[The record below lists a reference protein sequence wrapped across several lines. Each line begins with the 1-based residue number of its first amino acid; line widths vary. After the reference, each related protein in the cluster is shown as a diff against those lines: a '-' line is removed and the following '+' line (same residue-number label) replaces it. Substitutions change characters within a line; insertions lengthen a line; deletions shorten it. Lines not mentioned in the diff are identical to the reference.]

1 MKVTQKEVTG
11 SDNAVNAVI
20 SEPLGVVTYGAV
32 KIHRM
37 KRRNLHRASL
47 VAGLAGMMMA
57 PSLFAYIGLDGTLNF
72 SAPTYQNGGGGEFNA
87 VTTGLGGFATFCIE
101 AHEYIGQPPSG
112 PYTYTINTG
121 AVSGDLGTDAID
133 PHTGL
138 PMDNISLGTAWLY
151 SQFRAGT
158 LALDTGTGSY
168 FDANRLAN
176 AGEFQ
181 NAIWYLEDEGGQN
194 NGYVA
199 LAETVLGKT
208 EAQVKA
214 DSNGAYGVVA
224 LNLFDANGNLAQDQL
239 AVALEPGT
247 VVPEPSTV
255 ALIALGVG
263 GLGLALRRKLF

>member
-1 MKVTQKEVTG
+1 VKVTSKEVTG
-11 SDNAVNAVI
+11 KDSAVNAVI
-20 SEPLGVVTYGAV
+20 SEPLGVVTYGAG

-37 KRRNLHRASL
+37 KRQNLHLASL
-47 VAGLAGMMMA
+47 AVGLAGMMMA

-72 SAPTYQNGGGGEFNA
+72 TAPTYQNGLGGEFNA

-101 AHEYIGQPPSG
+101 YEEHIGQPPSG

-121 AVSGDLGTDAID
+121 AVSGDLGTDALD

-158 LALDTGTGSY
+158 LMLDTGTGSY
-168 FDANRLAN
+168 FDANRLAH
-176 AGEFQ
+176 AGELQ
-181 NAIWYLEDEGGQN
+181 NAIWYFEDEGGQN

-214 DSNGAYGVVA
+214 DANGAYGVVA

-239 AVALEPGT
+239 AVAREPIP
-247 VVPEPSTV
+247 VIPEPSTS

-263 GLGLALRRKLF
+263 ALSLALHRTLF

>member
-1 MKVTQKEVTG
+1 VKVTQKEVPG
-11 SDNAVNAVI
+11 SDKAVNAVI
-20 SEPLGVVTYGAV
+20 SEPRGVVTHGAV
-32 KIHRM
+32 KIHCM
-37 KRRNLHRASL
+37 KRRNIHLVNL
-47 VAGLAGMMMA
+47 VAGLAGIMMA
-57 PSLFAYIGLDGTLNF
+57 PGLFAYTGLDGTLNF
-72 SAPTYQNGGGGEFNA
+72 SAPTYQNGNGGEFNA
-87 VTTGLGGFATFCIE
+87 VTTGLGSFATFCIE

-121 AVSGDLGTDAID
+121 SVSGGLGAEAID

-138 PMDNISLGTAWLY
+138 MMDNISLGTAWLY

-158 LALDTGTGSY
+158 LTLDTGTDSY
-168 FDANRLAN
+168 FGANRLAN
-176 AGEFQ
+176 AGELQ

-199 LAETVLGKT
+199 LAETALAKT

-214 DSNGAYGVVA
+214 DANGAYGIVV

-239 AVALEPGT
+239 AVAGEPIHG
-247 VVPEPSTV
+247 VPEPSTG

-263 GLGLALRRKLF
+263 ALSLGLRRKLF

>member
-1 MKVTQKEVTG
+1 
-11 SDNAVNAVI
+11 
-20 SEPLGVVTYGAV
+20 
-32 KIHRM
+32 M
-37 KRRNLHRASL
+37 KRRNLNLAIIL
-47 VAGLAGMMMA
+47 AGLAGMMMA

-72 SAPTYQNGGGGEFNA
+72 SVPTYQNGDGGEFNA
-87 VTTGLGGFATFCIE
+87 VTTPFGSSPDLGSFATFCIE
-101 AHEYIGQPPSG
+101 TGEYIGQPPSG

-121 AVSGDLGTDAID
+121 AVSGDAGANATD
-133 PHTGL
+133 PNTGL

-151 SQFRAGT
+151 SQFWAGT
-158 LALDTGTGSY
+158 LTLDTGTGSY

-214 DSNGAYGVVA
+214 DSNGAYEVVA

-239 AVALEPGT
+239 AMVPASYT
-247 VVPEPSTV
+247 VIPEPSTV
-255 ALIALGVG
+255 ALITLGVG
-263 GLGLALRRKLF
+263 ALGLALQRKLS

>member
-1 MKVTQKEVTG
+1 
-11 SDNAVNAVI
+11 
-20 SEPLGVVTYGAV
+20 
-32 KIHRM
+32 
-37 KRRNLHRASL
+37 
-47 VAGLAGMMMA
+47 MMMA

-72 SAPTYQNGGGGEFNA
+72 GVPTHQNGDGGEFNA
-87 VTTGLGGFATFCIE
+87 VTTPFSSSPDLSSFATFCIE
-101 AHEYIGQPPSG
+101 TQEYIGQPPSG

-151 SQFRAGT
+151 SQFGAGT
-158 LALDTGTGSY
+158 LTLDTGTGSY

-176 AGEFQ
+176 AGELQ
-181 NAIWYLEDEGGQN
+181 NAIWFLEDEGGQN

-199 LAETVLGKT
+199 LAETALGT
-208 EAQVKA
+208 DLAGIEA
-214 DSNGAYGVVA
+214 DSKGAYGVVA

-239 AVALEPGT
+239 AGAIEPIP
-247 VVPEPSTV
+247 VVPEPSTA

-263 GLGLALRRKLF
+263 ALGLVRRRKLS